1 MKAQDWS
8 ALAAWVAL
16 AIGVGNLWF
25 SVIRVLWKERR
36 ASPSAQLD
44 LFNYQNR
51 NGWHE
56 EVRVVLTN
64 YGPARMRHVEVE
76 LFDED
81 GRSLQTADSSVSAL
95 WPKMPVDVLHGGQ
108 SMYLT
113 LNRSMATRAARTARI
128 RWRDGRP
135 REQTRTIG
143 LSYNR
148 LL

>member
-1 MKAQDWS
+1 VHPILATVKAQGWS
-8 ALAAWVAL
+8 TVAAWVAL

-56 EVRVVLTN
+56 EVRVVVTN
-64 YGPARMRHVEVE
+64 HGPASMEQVEVQ

-81 GRSLQTADSSVSAL
+81 GQSLQLSEASVSGL
-95 WPKMPVDVLHGGQ
+95 WPKMPSG
-108 SMYLT
+108 SCIAAS
-113 LNRSMATRAARTARI
+113 RSI
-128 RWRDGRP
+128 
-135 REQTRTIG
+135 
-143 LSYNR
+143 
-148 LL
+148 